1 MSNRSRKG
9 TFPCGVAP
17 LPFSKTYVPSS
28 FSFFIFAITY
38 VPAAVLLSMVEP
50 GSEYTSSDDLSNK
63 MRGLTSLDPGEITH
77 VLVRRVL
84 YHDS

>member
-1 MSNRSRKG
+1 
-9 TFPCGVAP
+9 
-17 LPFSKTYVPSS
+17 
-28 FSFFIFAITY
+28 
-38 VPAAVLLSMVEP
+38 MVEP